1 MDTKTNAPSFT
12 VSLRGYD
19 REEVDD
25 YLDSLAEALGQVEE
39 AEAHSR
45 RLQAH
50 VAKCNTR
57 IKELE
62 DRIRADT
69 PKTGIAL
76 GERIGILLHEA
87 EEAASDTVARAES
100 EASRVIAAAEARSAE
115 AEELMRSATARAED
129 QARRIET
136 VARGEAAEIVAEAE
150 GRATARTRQIEQW
163 AEQVVSHTRAEEARQ
178 VQEQQRTKD
187 AAILELRALSDQRG
201 SALAT
206 LTALRE
212 ALGRAVGLV
221 GEEPAGS
228 GAGGSTVMTPV
239 GGMTATSAAGAGGRA
254 GGRGHR
260 GADRGLGEHAWPDQP
275 GRRGPQGP
283 GERPSHREDRR
294 RGARNSRPHRQR
306 GPDHRTDRG

>member
-19 REEVDD
+19 REEVDE

-50 VAKCNTR
+50 VAKCNAR

-69 PKTGIAL
+69 PKSGIAL
-76 GERIGILLHEA
+76 GERIGVLLNEA
-87 EEAASDTVARAES
+87 EDAASDIMTRAEAESARIVAVAQARAT
-100 EASRVIAAAEARSAE
+100 E
-115 AEELMRSATARAED
+115 AEELMRSSTVRAEE

-150 GRATARTRQIEQW
+150 ARATARTRQIEQW

-178 VQEQQRTKD
+178 VLEQQRAKETAMAEMKG
-187 AAILELRALSDQRG
+187 LTDQRD
-201 SALAT
+201 SAVAN

-221 GEEPAGS
+221 EDAPAS
-228 GAGGSTVMTPV
+228 AGGNGTAAPNGVGTAAPTSTPMGGIGVPDAAISPTAGPASPAEGVANDVTDSDDVTPV
-239 GGMTATSAAGAGGRA
+239 TPIVEDDQFEAKLDAWVAGP
-254 GGRGHR
+254 
-260 GADRGLGEHAWPDQP
+260 ADE
-275 GRRGPQGP
+275 
-283 GERPSHREDRR
+283 
-294 RGARNSRPHRQR
+294 N
-306 GPDHRTDRG
+306 